1 VNWLVGQSMLLGMPV
16 ENWTVFSFIIA
27 MTSFVV
33 VMVGKTIGIAE

>member
-1 VNWLVGQSMLLGMPV
+1 MLLGMPV

-33 VMVGKTIGIAE
+33 VWWARRSG